1 VIPVGFKPTTFR
13 TFSRPSL
20 SAPKIKKVQL
30 RQQGFLLQNKKGA
43 VETTAPPGD
52 SGGIQTHDLQN
63 RNLTLY
69 SAKLRN
75 HCDFAVAN
83 LRKLF
88 QTDERLL
95 HKKRAKQTFS

>member
-1 VIPVGFKPTTFR
+1 MLRRPETSATLVIPVGFKPTTFR

-20 SAPKIKKVQL
+20 SAQKTKKVQL
-30 RQQGFLLQNKKGA
+30 RQLHPL
-43 VETTAPPGD
+43 GD

-95 HKKRAKQTFS
+95 HKKRAEQTFS